1 MSKALCSPRAMGYE
15 PVGCETHML
24 HGLGC
29 CPHFRV
35 CHEALETVVER
46 EPKGRCYR
54 ELENFY
60 KMKI

>member
-1 MSKALCSPRAMGYE
+1 MGYE